1 MRTLWSS
8 ALEVDAGVD
17 PAVFLRRM
25 SYVVKLPDET
35 LEVLKAC
42 EATTDP
48 LYQERWPDIVRQVI
62 NDDNFRQGGELVD
75 RIDGAAMTAL
85 NFCAVTLE
93 RVVPSQPSD
102 ETLDR
107 WRAELADIRDE
118 IEASDDL
125 ELSVRSQL
133 SQQLSAVCAALGSY
147 HHGGACVLSSEIEST
162 LGSILIKSRHPKAL
176 AAFQCLIEIA
186 VKMGPTV
193 ARLAP
198 SITKLLGDGSAE

>member
-25 SYVVKLPDET
+25 SYVVKLPDEI
-35 LEVLKAC
+35 LDVLKGC
-42 EATTDP
+42 EATQDP
-48 LYQERWPDIVRQVI
+48 LYQERWPDIVRHVI

-75 RIDGAAMTAL
+75 RIDDAAMTAL

-93 RVVPSQPSD
+93 RVVPPDPSS

-107 WRAELADIRDE
+107 WRAEIAEIRDE
-118 IEASDDL
+118 IDASDNLD
-125 ELSVRSQL
+125 SAVRLQL
-133 SQQLSAVCAALGSY
+133 SRQLSAVCDALASY
-147 HHGGACVLSSEIEST
+147 HHGGACVLPSEIEST
-162 LGSILIKSRHPKAL
+162 LGGILIKSRHPKAL
-176 AAFQCLIEIA
+176 AAAQRLIEI
-186 VKMGPTV
+186 VLKLGPTV